1 MGPVVQRRHRE
12 LGVDM
17 SGQQQRFCPHDG
29 THYGSGI
36 LAVTEPGG
44 KALRELDKKRDMI
57 LCMH

>member
-1 MGPVVQRRHRE
+1 MGPIVQRRHRE

-17 SGQQQRFCPHDG
+17 SGQQQWFCPHDG
-29 THYGSGI
+29 ACYGSEI

-44 KALRELDKKRDMI
+44 KALQELDKKRDLI